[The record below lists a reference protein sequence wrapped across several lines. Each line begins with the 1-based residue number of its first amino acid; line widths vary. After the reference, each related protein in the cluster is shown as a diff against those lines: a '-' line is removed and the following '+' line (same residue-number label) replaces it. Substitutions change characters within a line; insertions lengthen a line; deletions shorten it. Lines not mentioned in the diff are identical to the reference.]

1 MNAAHTRVVNGFGLP
16 LSLFCGDDSAKSEVS
31 NSTASADA
39 SPRIGD
45 FKSRFHVDCYLALLS
60 TMSSSSLRPSHV
72 PLSQWEMLEPWCALR
87 VLIALREGRC
97 AYVSESYLRW
107 SFSTLN
113 RRAINAQSLASSPAA
128 SAVSASEHPADIVPA
143 WAARGMPAL
152 LALAFRIR
160 TARFALKP
168 RAKAWGLNTR
178 LREIYLGESAS
189 TASMT
194 RPVVADADLPYSEFL
209 AIYAKLAVN
218 LQQPEEP
225 VEILVSQ
232 LLQHAASPRNRSQ
245 QLRPSP
251 PSSRPSDSWN
261 KSMDE
266 AAVAEPAQLAHQL
279 IFLLWSFREQ
289 LAAAA
294 ISHSSAYPHFV
305 SALKRL
311 YDHLAASPE
320 SYASSTLTPDD
331 FCRDFPWRE
340 LENAT
345 EQLLATEVLDSTAEH
360 SLSSDSIVRWLQR
373 LPHDY
378 KRERDLTEVFVEI
391 LAMRRVEPDWTPT
404 PVSDE
409 DGYMR
414 RTSANVGLVARQS
427 ARGWIGGVML
437 QKLPVS
443 GLEREIVMALI
454 TRRIGNCAVDSMA
467 EIRDSEHFGKLLDH
481 SLFSPVTEAQ
491 RHARRER
498 WIAVRDRLN
507 EWFRTTKALRKG
519 DDRVDLTCVLEIPEK
534 LLHSPAALQSA
545 RKKIE
550 RVIELLDA
558 ASVSAEAND
567 EAVPLVW
574 PMRSDL
580 ESLALHAACFS
591 VSLEQISLM
600 ARKLFVERRS
610 LLRGLE

>member
-113 RRAINAQSLASSPAA
+113 RRAINAQSLACSPMA
-128 SAVSASEHPADIVPA
+128 SAVSASERPADVVPA

-160 TARFALKP
+160 AARFALKP

-194 RPVVADADLPYSEFL
+194 RPVVSDADLPYSEFL

-232 LLQHAASPRNRSQ
+232 LLQHAVNPRNRSQ
-245 QLRPSP
+245 QFQPLI
-251 PSSRPSDSWN
+251 PSSRPSDSWKN
-261 KSMDE
+261 SLDE

-279 IFLLWSFREQ
+279 ISLLWSVREQ

-294 ISHSSAYPHFV
+294 TSHSSAYPHFV

-311 YDHLAASPE
+311 YDHLVTSPE
-320 SYASSTLTPDD
+320 SCESSTLMPDD
-331 FCRDFPWRE
+331 SCRDFPWRE
-340 LENAT
+340 LENAI

-378 KRERDLTEVFVEI
+378 KRERGLTEVFDEI
-391 LAMRRVEPDWTPT
+391 LAMRRVEPDWKPTPT
-404 PVSDE
+404 SDE
-409 DGYMR
+409 DGYTR

-443 GLEREIVMALI
+443 GLEREIVMALM
-454 TRRIGNCAVDSMA
+454 TRRLGNRVVDSMA
-467 EIRDSEHFGKLLDH
+467 ELRDSDHFGKLLDQ
-481 SLFSPVTEAQ
+481 SLFAPVTQAN
-491 RHARRER
+491 RHSRRKR
-498 WIAVRDRLN
+498 WMAVRDRLS
-507 EWFRTTKALRKG
+507 EWIRTTRAIRKG
-519 DDRVDLTCVLEIPEK
+519 DDRADLMSVLEIPEK
-534 LLHSPAALQSA
+534 LLHSPSALQSA

-550 RVIELLDA
+550 RVIEQLDSA
-558 ASVSAEAND
+558 AIAAEANED
-567 EAVPLVW
+567 AVSLTW
-574 PMRSDL
+574 PVSSDL
-580 ESLALHAACFS
+580 ESLALRAASFS
-591 VSLEQISLM
+591 VSVERLSLM
-600 ARKLFVERRS
+600 ARQIFVERRDWF
-610 LLRGLE
+610 RGLE

>member
-1 MNAAHTRVVNGFGLP
+1 MNSAPMQVVNGFALAP
-16 LSLFCGDDSAKSEVS
+16 LLFGREDSAEAKV
-31 NSTASADA
+31 SADA
-39 SPRIGD
+39 FPSIGNSQ
-45 FKSRFHVDCYLALLS
+45 SRFTVDCYLALMS
-60 TMSSSSLRPSHV
+60 AMSSPSLRPSYV
-72 PLSQWEMLEPWCALR
+72 TLSQWEPLEQWCAQR

-107 SFSTLN
+107 SFSTFN
-113 RRAINAQSLASSPAA
+113 RRAIESQSLTGN
-128 SAVSASEHPADIVPA
+128 SAVSEVSAPEQLTDFVPA

-160 TARFALKP
+160 AARFALKP
-168 RAKAWGLNTR
+168 RAKAWGLNSR

-194 RPVVADADLPYSEFL
+194 RPVVSDADLPYSEFL

-232 LLQHAASPRNRSQ
+232 LLQHAANPRNRSQ
-245 QLRPSP
+245 QLQPSIHF
-251 PSSRPSDSWN
+251 SRPSDSWN
-261 KSMDE
+261 KSLDE
-266 AAVAEPAQLAHQL
+266 AAVAEPARLAHQL
-279 IFLLWSFREQ
+279 LSLLWSDQDQ
-289 LAAAA
+289 LAVAAT
-294 ISHSSAYPHFV
+294 SHSSAYPHFV

-311 YDHLAASPE
+311 YDHLATSPE
-320 SYASSTLTPDD
+320 SCESSTLMPDD
-331 FCRDFPWRE
+331 SCRDFPWRE
-340 LENAT
+340 LESAT

-360 SLSSDSIVRWLQR
+360 PLSSDSIVRWLQR

-378 KRERDLTEVFVEI
+378 KRERGLTEVFYEI
-391 LAMRRVEPDWTPT
+391 LAMRRVEPDWKPT

-409 DGYMR
+409 DGYTR
-414 RTSANVGLVARQS
+414 RTKANVGLVARKS
-427 ARGWIGGVML
+427 DRGWLGDAMM
-437 QKLPVS
+437 QKLPVGS
-443 GLEREIVMALI
+443 LEREIVMALI